1 VKAKCNRWISSLLM
15 QSLLR
20 GPVNTINHCE
30 EGNQQTF
37 RIEEFE
43 ARWPGERAQ
52 PA

>member
-37 RIEEFE
+37 RIEEFAALGQE
-43 ARWPGERAQ
+43 KRAQ
-52 PA
+52 AA